1 MRALF
6 ILFILASCFNN
17 ADTPEAAIMD
27 FVNARLDKVVSRS
40 EVLDRTT
47 GKMKLS
53 LESMTDEEFNTYANL
68 KDFKKESLKIISKSC
83 QDKKCYVTYSVGYKQ
98 VKASK
103 TGWMSEIKK
112 IAEVMRVEGKWLISD
127 VTNIKT
133 YHETGEAIE
142 ITP

>member
-1 MRALF
+1 MKSLLVLF
-6 ILFILASCFNN
+6 IFAGCFNN
-17 ADTPEAAIMD
+17 ADTPEAAIVD
-27 FVNARLDKVVSRS
+27 FVNASLDKVVSKS
-40 EVLDRTT
+40 DVLDRTT

-53 LESMTDEEFNTYANL
+53 IESMTDSEFESYANL

-83 QDKKCYVTYSVGYKQ
+83 QEKKCYVTYSVGYKQ
-98 VKASK
+98 LKGSK

-112 IAEVMRVEGKWLISD
+112 IAEVLRVDGKWLISD

-133 YHETGEAIE
+133 YHESGEPID

>member
-1 MRALF
+1 MKALF
-6 ILFILASCFNN
+6 ALVLLAGCFSTV
-17 ADTPEAAIMD
+17 DSPEAAIID

-40 EVLDRTT
+40 DVLERTT

-53 LESMTDEEFNTYANL
+53 LESMTDEEFETYANL

-98 VKASK
+98 VKAPK
-103 TGWMSEIKK
+103 TGWVSEIKK
-112 IAEVMRVEGKWLISD
+112 IAEVLRVEGKWLISD

-133 YHETGEAIE
+133 YHESGEPIE
-142 ITP
+142 VTP